1 MFHPSLYNPIFYGA
15 FCTIGVILGLR
26 FQSSRADDLSQ
37 QQESPAFAWIIAIL
51 VALWIGLRPTSGYYF
66 GDMRTYSNMYQAFSD
81 APFNF
86 NLSEE
91 WMWDNISV
99 FCHQL
104 GFGTEGYFA
113 TVCLLYTLSAFAALR
128 ILVPKK
134 PFVSLTLL
142 FSSLMFLTFA
152 TNGIRNGLACHL
164 TILAFVLYLKSQ
176 RVAAAS
182 IAFLAYGIHHSVGV
196 PIAGFVASLFI
207 YKRPQIALG
216 IWVLSIA
223 ASLTIGSSLTGFIE
237 QFSVDERLQN
247 YANAE
252 TGGEGM
258 TFSSYGFRWDFLLYS
273 AMPILLG
280 YYSIVKRRITDNW
293 YSVLFSTYCL
303 ANAFWVIFIRAAFSN
318 RFAYLSWFLYPVMI
332 AYPLFLFRLWPDQDK
347 KVGLILM
354 AYAGFTAF
362 MNFVYW

>member
-1 MFHPSLYNPIFYGA
+1 MLHPSLYSPLFYGVA
-15 FCTIGVILGLR
+15 CAIGFFLGLR
-26 FQSSRADDLSQ
+26 FQMSRGDGLTQ
-37 QQESPAFAWIIAIL
+37 QKESPLLAWGVAIIVAI
-51 VALWIGLRPTSGYYF
+51 WIGLRPISSAYF
-66 GDMRTYSNMYQAFSD
+66 GDMGTYARMYLVLSD

-99 FCHQL
+99 ICHRL
-104 GFGTEGYFA
+104 GFGTEGYF
-113 TVCLLYTLSAFAALR
+113 TSVCLLYTLSAFAALR

-134 PFVSLTLL
+134 PFVSLVLL

-152 TNGIRNGLACHL
+152 TNGMRNGLACHL
-164 TILAFVLYLKSQ
+164 TILAFALYLKSQ
-176 RVAAAS
+176 RLLAAGL
-182 IAFLAYGIHHSVGV
+182 AFLAYGIHHSVGV
-196 PIAGFVASLFI
+196 PIAAFVGSLFI

-216 IWVLSIA
+216 VWLLSIV
-223 ASLTIGSSLTGFIE
+223 ASLTVGSSLTSFIE
-237 QFSVDERLQN
+237 QFSVDDRLQQ

-252 TGGEGM
+252 VGGVGT
-258 TFSSYGFRWDFLLYS
+258 TFSSYGFRWEFLGYS

-280 YYSIVKRRITDNW
+280 YYSIVKRGLTDNW

-332 AYPLFLFRLWPDQDK
+332 AYPLFLLRIWPDQDK

-354 AYAGFTAF
+354 AYVGFTA
-362 MNFVYW
+362 MMQFVYW